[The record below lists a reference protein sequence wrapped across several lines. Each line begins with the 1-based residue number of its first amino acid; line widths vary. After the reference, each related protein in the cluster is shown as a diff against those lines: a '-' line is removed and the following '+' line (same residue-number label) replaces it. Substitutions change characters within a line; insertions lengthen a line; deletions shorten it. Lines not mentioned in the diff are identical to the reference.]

1 MAAAPLRLQTDAVTE
16 HSAGIR
22 RPPGLEV
29 LPLQSTTLAA
39 NMVFINIDWKASRH
53 NKTLKANMRLLNKTI
68 FGVVCNMNPAMICMC
83 EVGLVKDPLTS
94 EQMKQVAEE
103 CLKAW
108 RRAAGEH
115 LELTSMFQV
124 GEPYM
129 TVYRNGL
136 TQCTSHRILQDLYC
150 AQGRPRTAQTFL
162 CRGPGGDTADVINV
176 HAPSGTHSL
185 CDEQRRNLLKKL
197 LQSDSRS
204 VLGTVIGRARFLIG
218 GDMNT
223 DPFKLSQL

>member
-1 MAAAPLRLQTDAVTE
+1 MAAALPRLQTVAATE
-16 HSAGIR
+16 HM
-22 RPPGLEV
+22 
-29 LPLQSTTLAA
+29 AA
-39 NMVFINIDWKASRH
+39 NVVFINIDWKAARH
-53 NKTLKANMRLLNKTI
+53 NKSRLRKNMKLLNNTI

-129 TVYRNGL
+129 TVYRDGPV
-136 TQCTSHRILQDLYC
+136 QCACHRILNGLYD
-150 AQGRPRTAQTFL
+150 AQGAPRTAQTFL
-162 CRGPGGDTADVINV
+162 CHGPGGVTVDVINV
-176 HAPSGTHSL
+176 HAPSG
-185 CDEQRRNLLKKL
+185 RKKL
-197 LQSDSRS
+197 
-204 VLGTVIGRARFLIG
+204 
-218 GDMNT
+218 T
-223 DPFKLSQL
+223 DR